1 MLEESLRYFCGFARF
16 ANETHLSCVAA
27 SKSKQSAKIAK
38 EASATLTTKE
48 N

>member
-1 MLEESLRYFCGFARF
+1 MREESLRYFCGFARF
-16 ANETHLSCVAA
+16 ANEMHLSCVAV

-38 EASATLTTKE
+38 EVSATLTTKE